1 MRVNRALQNLDCK
14 LFILGKS
21 GANLASADRVPF
33 GRPQLETVRNVHG
46 GKKSSEGMSTCPVSS
61 ENEIAAEALTVNEF
75 MRAYK
80 LGRSSVYKLIRAK
93 KLQSKKIL
101 GKRLILVSSAKA
113 LLDPD
118 EPSAPIAA

>member
-1 MRVNRALQNLDCK
+1 MLP
-14 LFILGKS
+14 IEKS
-21 GANLASADRVPF
+21 VASER
-33 GRPQLETVRNVHG
+33 RPARIDAQD
-46 GKKSSEGMSTCPVSS
+46 KAP
-61 ENEIAAEALTVNEF
+61 AEVLTVGEF
-75 MRAYK
+75 MDAYK
-80 LGRSSVYKLIRAK
+80 LGRSSVYKLIRTK